1 MKRLISVLSLVTFLG
16 GCAAPITQRERSTL
30 TGGALGAGAGALI
43 GSALGRPGRGALIGG
58 GIGALGGAALGD
70 QMEGQY
76 QRQETQSREV
86 EEQRRELER
95 QRREMEDLRR
105 GRYDDYDSRDYDRR
119 SRSYDRD
126 YDQRNPY

>member
-1 MKRLISVLSLVTFLG
+1 MKRLISVLSLAAFLG
-16 GCAAPITQRERSTL
+16 GCAAPMTQRERSTL
-30 TGGALGAGAGALI
+30 TGGVLGAGTGAII

-76 QRQETQSREV
+76 QRQESQTREL

-105 GRYDDYDSRDYDRR
+105 SRSYDDDYNYDRR

-126 YDQRNPY
+126 YDRY

>member
-1 MKRLISVLSLVTFLG
+1 MKMKRVISILSLMALLG
-16 GCAAPITQRERSTL
+16 GCAAPISQRERSTL

-76 QRQETQSREV
+76 QRQETHTREL
-86 EEQRRELER
+86 EEQQREIARQRRELEDL
-95 QRREMEDLRR
+95 QRRRSYEDDRV
-105 GRYDDYDSRDYDRR
+105 YDRR
-119 SRSYDRD
+119 DDGY
-126 YDQRNPY
+126 

>member
-1 MKRLISVLSLVTFLG
+1 MSILSLAVFLG
-16 GCAAPITQRERSTL
+16 GCAAPMTQRERSTL

-43 GSALGRPGRGALIGG
+43 GGAMGHPGNGALIGG

-95 QRREMEDLRR
+95 QRREIDNLRR
-105 GRYDDYDSRDYDRR
+105 SRSYDDNYDSSNYDRR
-119 SRSYDRD
+119 SRSYDPN
-126 YDQRNPY
+126 YDRY